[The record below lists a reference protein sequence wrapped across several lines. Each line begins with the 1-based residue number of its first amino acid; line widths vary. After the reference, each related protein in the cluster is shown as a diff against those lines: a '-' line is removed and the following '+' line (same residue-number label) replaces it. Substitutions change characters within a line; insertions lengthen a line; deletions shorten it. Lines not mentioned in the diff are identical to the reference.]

1 MPPRKRQLK
10 LDHSRGHHENHHWPQ
25 RGARSDA
32 PDVTGFCR
40 RTNQSGRTAGGR
52 NHRGSSAQGRF
63 GRRHAGVRQRHIRLG
78 QQDAGGHRS
87 GLLRA
92 YRRGQELGVLLDTDI
107 EGRPDHRRR
116 TVHGRGRFVV
126 HRHRRHRQVCGR
138 QGQHETA
145 SARRQIVELRLHLRS
160 TVMAYTLE
168 HCLRSRQDFPALIK
182 NPDLAFL
189 DGPGGSQ
196 VPRVVVDAIA
206 DVYASCN
213 VNTHGNFA
221 PSREVDRRMEVARS
235 VVATFLGAEG
245 GSCISFGQSMT
256 TLNFNLSA
264 AIGRTLEKGDEV
276 LITQLDHEGNRGPW
290 LNLQERGVVVRE
302 VRLLESGELDP
313 ADMADKITSRTKL
326 FAIGASAN
334 SLGTVNDLAL
344 ARRLTRN
351 VGALL
356 VIDAVHY
363 APHFPIDVQALGAD
377 FLLCSGY
384 KFYGP
389 HVGVLYSRPGALDRL
404 PTDRLSVQDPN
415 APYRIETGTLN
426 HAAIDGTRAAVEYL
440 ASWGQGGTLR
450 ERVLDA
456 MSGISAYEHELAT
469 FYHDAVRKIPGV
481 RVYGPDLSSRAR
493 APTVSITHET
503 LTAGQMAQALG
514 QEGIC
519 VWDGNFYAVRA
530 VEVLGLAARGG
541 LLRTGISMY
550 TGPDDLERLLAGLNG
565 L

>member
-1 MPPRKRQLK
+1 M
-10 LDHSRGHHENHHWPQ
+10 
-25 RGARSDA
+25 
-32 PDVTGFCR
+32 T
-40 RTNQSGRTAGGR
+40 
-52 NHRGSSAQGRF
+52 
-63 GRRHAGVRQRHIRLG
+63 
-78 QQDAGGHRS
+78 
-87 GLLRA
+87 
-92 YRRGQELGVLLDTDI
+92 
-107 EGRPDHRRR
+107 
-116 TVHGRGRFVV
+116 
-126 HRHRRHRQVCGR
+126 
-138 QGQHETA
+138 
-145 SARRQIVELRLHLRS
+145 
-160 TVMAYTLE
+160 YTLE

-363 APHFPIDVQALGAD
+363 APHFPIDVQAFGAD

-404 PTDRLSVQDPN
+404 PTDRLSVQNPA

-426 HAAIDGTRAAVEYL
+426 HAAIDGVRAAVEYI
-440 ASWGQGGTLR
+440 ASWGNGGTLR
-450 ERVLDA
+450 ERLVDA
-456 MSGISAYEHELAT
+456 MTHISAAAAAT
-469 FYHDAVRKIPGV
+469 
-481 RVYGPDLSSRAR
+481 
-493 APTVSITHET
+493 
-503 LTAGQMAQALG
+503 ALG
-514 QEGIC
+514 NQGIC
-519 VWDGNFYAVRA
+519 VWDGDFYAARPVQL
-530 VEVLGLAARGG
+530 LGLAERGG

-550 TGPDDLERLLAGLNG
+550 NTRDELSRLLTGLERLA
-565 L
+565 